1 MSSFWLSD
9 EQEAIREG
17 VGRVMSNYKDDYWLK
32 TDDTGIFPEDF
43 VRDMAAG
50 GWLGVAMPESVGGA
64 GLGLTEAAI
73 VMQTVAQSGAGFSG
87 ASSIHL
93 NIFGPMPLVKF
104 GTDAQRKTLLPRIIA
119 GEDKM
124 CFAVTEPNSGLDTS
138 SLETKAERTNDGYMI
153 NGRKIWTTGAQR
165 ANKILI
171 IARTTPKD
179 QVAKPTQG
187 LSLFYTDLNRDHI
200 DAKPIPKM
208 GRRAVECNTL
218 FIDNLPVPAD
228 DLIGEEGRGFE
239 YLLQGLNPERVLF
252 AVEAVGLGRA
262 AIARAATYANERVV
276 FGRPIGQNQGVQH
289 PLARSWAELEAA
301 NLMAMKAAALYDA
314 GRDCGA
320 EANAAKYLG
329 AEAGFTACENAV
341 LAHGGLRQGV
351 LRRALFPRGHDRPHR
366 PGEPRDDPQLH
377 RRTRPA
383 PAEELL
389 TTHAQVGAEPNSTLH
404 PSSTGTPPPNPPLR
418 GRALDT
424 SRRLSV

>member
-1 MSSFWLSD
+1 MSSFWLTE

-17 VGRVMSNYKDDYWLK
+17 VARVCANYGDDYWLK
-32 TDDTGIFPEDF
+32 TDDTGKFPEDF
-43 VRDMAAG
+43 VADMAAG

-64 GLGLTEAAI
+64 GLGLTEAAV

-104 GTDAQRKTLLPRIIA
+104 GTDAQREKLLPRLIS

-138 SLETKAERTNDGYMI
+138 SLESKAERTNDGYLI

-179 QVAKPTQG
+179 QVAKPHQG

-218 FIDNLPVPAD
+218 FIDNLPVPQE
-228 DLIGEEGRGFE
+228 DLVGEEGKGFQ
-239 YLLQGLNPERVLF
+239 YLLHGLNPERVLF
-252 AVEAVGLGRA
+252 GAEAVGLGRA
-262 AIARAATYANERVV
+262 ALARAATYANERVV

-289 PLARSWAELEAA
+289 PLAKSWCELEAA
-301 NLMAMKAAALYDA
+301 NLMAFKAAALYDA
-314 GRDCGA
+314 GKDCGA

-329 AEAGFTACENAV
+329 AEAGFRACESAV
-341 LAHGGLRQGV
+341 LAHGGMGYAKEYYVERYFREAMIARIAPVSREMILNFIAERV
-351 LRRALFPRGHDRPHR
+351 L
-366 PGEPRDDPQLH
+366 
-377 RRTRPA
+377 
-383 PAEELL
+383 LL
-389 TTHAQVGAEPNSTLH
+389 PKSY
-404 PSSTGTPPPNPPLR
+404 
-418 GRALDT
+418 
-424 SRRLSV
+424 

>member
-32 TDDTGIFPEDF
+32 TDDTGVFPEDF

-50 GWLGVAMPESVGGA
+50 GWLGVAMPENVGGA

-138 SLETKAERTNDGYMI
+138 SLETKAERTNDGYLI

-301 NLMAMKAAALYDA
+301 NLLAMKAAALYDA
-314 GRDCGA
+314 GKDCGA

-341 LAHGGLRQGV
+341 LAHGGMGYAKEFYVERYFREAMIARIAPVSREMILNFIAERV
-351 LRRALFPRGHDRPHR
+351 LHLPK
-366 PGEPRDDPQLH
+366 
-377 RRTRPA
+377 
-383 PAEELL
+383 
-389 TTHAQVGAEPNSTLH
+389 SY
-404 PSSTGTPPPNPPLR
+404 
-418 GRALDT
+418 
-424 SRRLSV
+424 